1 MNDEG
6 SLNMFIQTEDTPNP
20 VTMKFVPGRVV
31 MDVGT
36 LNIENQAAARGILLA
51 ERLFAI
57 PGVEGVFFGSDFISV
72 TKKAT
77 IDWLLLKPSILGAI
91 MEYFLMH
98 EKVEVKELEPKAPP
112 TQSFGENA
120 EIVAEIIEILDEKVR
135 PAVAQDGGDIIFD
148 RFEEGIVYL
157 KMQGACSGCP
167 SSTLTLK
174 SGIENMLKHYV
185 PEVTEVRSVQ

>member
-1 MNDEG
+1 
-6 SLNMFIQTEDTPNP
+6 MFIQTEDTPNP

-31 MDVGT
+31 MDAGT

-98 EKVEVKELEPKAPP
+98 EKVESVELQPKAPAN
-112 TQSFGENA
+112 QSFGENA
-120 EIVAEIIEILDEKVR
+120 GIVAEIIEILDQKVR
-135 PAVAQDGGDIIFD
+135 PAVAQDGGDIVFD

>member
-1 MNDEG
+1 
-6 SLNMFIQTEDTPNP
+6 MFIQTEDTPNP

-31 MDVGT
+31 MDTGT
-36 LNIENQAAARGILLA
+36 LNIENQTAACGILLA

-98 EKVEVKELEPKAPP
+98 EKVEAKALQPKAPSA
-112 TQSFGENA
+112 QSFGENA
-120 EIVAEIIEILDEKVR
+120 EIVAEIIEILDQKVR
-135 PAVAQDGGDIIFD
+135 PAVAQDGGDIVFD